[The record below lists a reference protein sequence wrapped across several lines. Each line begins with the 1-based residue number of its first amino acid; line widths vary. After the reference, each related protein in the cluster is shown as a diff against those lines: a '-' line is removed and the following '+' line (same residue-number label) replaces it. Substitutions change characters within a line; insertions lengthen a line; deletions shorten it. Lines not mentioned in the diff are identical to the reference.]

1 MKTGIVAPSRQEL
14 EPFLKRCENVEA
26 TKRCGFE
33 FFTAT
38 LFDNEL
44 VCVICGICKTNAA
57 CATQALLDGFDVS
70 RVFLLGVCGA
80 ISPSLKIKDTIVCT
94 SVAHHDV
101 EQSILTQNEPRF
113 ASAAFEC
120 DKTLLNAV
128 QRAELNGLPYGVK
141 LVYGKEVTG
150 ESFVDRD
157 GREQIVAAH
166 SPLGVDMETAAAAQ
180 VCALNRVPF
189 LALRTVTDTPFE
201 SGLEVF
207 GKNLASASEIC
218 ALALYETLK
227 QL

>member
-1 MKTGIVAPSRQEL
+1 M
-14 EPFLKRCENVEA
+14 KRCENVEA
-26 TKRCGFE
+26 TKRSGFE

-38 LFDNEL
+38 LFDKEL

-150 ESFVDRD
+150 ESFVDRE

-166 SPLGVDMETAAAAQ
+166 SPLG
-180 VCALNRVPF
+180 VPF

>member
-1 MKTGIVAPSRQEL
+1 M
-14 EPFLKRCENVEA
+14 
-26 TKRCGFE
+26 
-33 FFTAT
+33 
-38 LFDNEL
+38 
-44 VCVICGICKTNAA
+44 
-57 CATQALLDGFDVS
+57 
-70 RVFLLGVCGA
+70 
-80 ISPSLKIKDTIVCT
+80 
-94 SVAHHDV
+94 
-101 EQSILTQNEPRF
+101 TQNEPRF

-150 ESFVDRD
+150 ESFVDRE

-207 GKNLASASEIC
+207 GKNKQALSLLPNCQSACRGRRRGKYRGFS
-218 ALALYETLK
+218 LRKKRKKDFLRRQGRKRRNLK
-227 QL
+227 LLFRHF

>member
-26 TKRCGFE
+26 TKRSGFE

-38 LFDNEL
+38 LFDKEL

-141 LVYGKEVTG
+141 LVYGK
-150 ESFVDRD
+150 
-157 GREQIVAAH
+157 
-166 SPLGVDMETAAAAQ
+166 
-180 VCALNRVPF
+180 
-189 LALRTVTDTPFE
+189 DTPFE

>member
-1 MKTGIVAPSRQEL
+1 M
-14 EPFLKRCENVEA
+14 KRCENVEA
-26 TKRCGFE
+26 TKRSGFE

-38 LFDNEL
+38 LFDKEL
-44 VCVICGICKTNAA
+44 VCVISGICKTNAA

-128 QRAELNGLPYGVK
+128 QRAELNLS
-141 LVYGKEVTG
+141 L
-150 ESFVDRD
+150 
-157 GREQIVAAH
+157 IH
-166 SPLGVDMETAAAAQ
+166 
-180 VCALNRVPF
+180 
-189 LALRTVTDTPFE
+189 
-201 SGLEVF
+201 
-207 GKNLASASEIC
+207 I
-218 ALALYETLK
+218 
-227 QL
+227 